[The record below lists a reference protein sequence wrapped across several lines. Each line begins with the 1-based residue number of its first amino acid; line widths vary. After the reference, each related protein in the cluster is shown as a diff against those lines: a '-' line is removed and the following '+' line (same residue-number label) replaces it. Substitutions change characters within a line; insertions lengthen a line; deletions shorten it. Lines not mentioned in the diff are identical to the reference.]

1 MKLTFLGVLRLKSN
15 RAGTERREAEN
26 GHFPSNLGLSR
37 PELFP
42 TESQNPTQTGM
53 GIETE
58 TSILPP
64 RSICAHGRSQTNKV
78 QEQNVSQSLPGKGSE
93 ASQVGL
99 VRESLRRWWLRT
111 ALGRGGSS
119 VGGMSRWIRMG
130 GS

>member
-1 MKLTFLGVLRLKSN
+1 MSVFFFLRLLSSFIQQIFCE
-15 RAGTERREAEN
+15 TLLCT
-26 GHFPSNLGLSR
+26 GHCA
-37 PELFP
+37 
-42 TESQNPTQTGM
+42 GM